1 MCVQEEGRLAQE
13 IGECALTMTQDK
25 GKKERKEN
33 NHIPPI
39 AKINKESRC
48 FFCKKKGH
56 MKKDCYKHKAWLGKK
71 GNYFSFVCFES
82 NMADICHDT
91 WFIDSGSTIHIP
103 NTMQGFSS

>member
-71 GNYFSFVCFES
+71 DNYFSFVCLES
-82 NMADICHDT
+82 NIVDICHDT
-91 WFIDSGSTIHIP
+91 
-103 NTMQGFSS
+103 